1 MKLAIIS
8 VTKNGAVLADK
19 LAKNMGMPVDVY
31 ARMGREAGATVL
43 RYDSLSRL
51 IADIYLRYDGLVFIM
66 AAGIVVRVL
75 APHVRDKRF
84 DPAVVVLDE
93 AGEHVISLL
102 SGHIGGANELAK
114 MIAEIIDARPVIT
127 TATDVMNKPAADLLA
142 VRMGL
147 EIEPFDKMKA
157 INAAIA
163 NGERVAFAIDRDLVK
178 RDHYVRLAGELG
190 VERVVDL
197 EELADSDSYDAAV
210 LITDKE
216 YSLEK
221 PHVFLRPA
229 TLAVGIGCRLET
241 DSEQIDSALEHACKR
256 IGRSKRS
263 IAIIGTARAKKD
275 EVGLLAVVQQLG
287 VPLEIFSNE
296 DLEACIENYQL
307 DTSMFVKAQIGVGN
321 VCEPA
326 ALLGGQTDKLLLP
339 KTIYGKTT
347 VAIAEVKFR

>member
-8 VTKNGAVLADK
+8 VTRNGAVLADK
-19 LAKNMGMPVDVY
+19 LAKSIQLPADVY
-31 ARMGREAGATVL
+31 ARQGRDAGGTAHK
-43 RYDSLSRL
+43 YDSLSRL
-51 IADIYLRYDGLVFIM
+51 IADIYLRYEGLVFIM

-102 SGHIGGANELAK
+102 SGHIGGANELAR
-114 MIAEIIDARPVIT
+114 MLAEPIQARPVIT
-127 TATDVMNKPAADLLA
+127 TATDVLNKPAADLLA

-147 EIEPFDKMKA
+147 EIEPFDKMKH
-157 INAAIA
+157 INASIA
-163 NGERVAFAIDRDLVK
+163 NGERVVFAIDSDLAK
-178 RDHYVRLAGELG
+178 HDHYTRLALDLG
-190 VERVVDL
+190 VTKVAELTV
-197 EELADSDSYDAAV
+197 LADTDSYDAAV
-210 LITDKE
+210 ILSDKE
-216 YSLEK
+216 MTVEK

-229 TLAVGIGCRLET
+229 TLAVGIGCRRET
-241 DSEQIDSALEHACKR
+241 ESSQIDAALDHACHK
-256 IGRSKRS
+256 IGRSKKS
-263 IAIIGTARAKKD
+263 IAIIATASAKQD
-275 EVGLLAVVQQLG
+275 EAGLLAAVQQMG

-296 DLEACIENYQL
+296 ELEACIERYQL
-307 DTSMFVKAQIGVGN
+307 ETSSFVKAQIGVGN

-326 ALLGGQTDKLLLP
+326 ALLGGQTDQLLLS